1 MKNKILTLAAVISL
15 ASLSAY
21 SHADNMSNSDAAE
34 NGIYVGAN
42 YGYLKVDGDDDFDDN
57 SDVMQGLV
65 GYKFNKYLAL
75 EGSYINFGD
84 YGNGLANAETDGY
97 TAALKVMLPIVDR
110 VELYAKGGQLW
121 YSTDYDVVGFSG
133 NDDGEGVFAGAGVA
147 FKVTDRFLINAEYT
161 WYDADINVDSVANGG
176 KTDTDFNQA
185 SIGVEYRF

>member
-1 MKNKILTLAAVISL
+1 MKNPILTLAAIISL
-15 ASLSAY
+15 ASFSTY
-21 SHADNMSNSDAAE
+21 SHANNMSNSDAAE

-97 TAALKVMLPIVDR
+97 TAALKVMLPIADR

>member
-1 MKNKILTLAAVISL
+1 MKNPILTLAAIISL
-15 ASLSAY
+15 ASFSAY

-97 TAALKVMLPIVDR
+97 TAALKVMLPIADR

-147 FKVTDRFLINAEYT
+147 FKVTERFLINAEYT

>member
-1 MKNKILTLAAVISL
+1 MKNPILTLAAIISL
-15 ASLSAY
+15 ASFSAY
-21 SHADNMSNSDAAE
+21 SHADNMSSSDAAE

-97 TAALKVMLPIVDR
+97 TAALKVMLPIADR

>member
-97 TAALKVMLPIVDR
+97 TAALKVMLPIADR

-121 YSTDYDVVGFSG
+121 YSTDYEVVGFSG

-161 WYDADINVDSVANGG
+161 WYDADINVDNVANGG

>member
-1 MKNKILTLAAVISL
+1 MKNPILTLAAIISL
-15 ASLSAY
+15 ASFSAY

-97 TAALKVMLPIVDR
+97 TAGLKVMFPIVDR
-110 VELYAKGGQLW
+110 VELYAKAGQLW
-121 YSTDYDVVGFSG
+121 YSTDYKVVGFSG
-133 NDDGEGVFAGAGVA
+133 NKDDEGVFAGAGVA

-161 WYDADINVDSVANGG
+161 WYDAEINADNVANGAN
-176 KTDTDFNQA
+176 TETDFKQA
-185 SIGVEYRF
+185 SLGVEYRF

>member
-15 ASLSAY
+15 ASFSVY

-133 NDDGEGVFAGAGVA
+133 NDDGEGVFVGAGVA

-161 WYDADINVDSVANGG
+161 WYDADINVDNVANGG

-185 SIGVEYRF
+185 SVGVEYRF

>member
-1 MKNKILTLAAVISL
+1 MKNPILTLAAIISL
-15 ASLSAY
+15 ASFSAY

-97 TAALKVMLPIVDR
+97 TAALKVMLPIADR

-121 YSTDYDVVGFSG
+121 YSTDYEVVGFSG

-161 WYDADINVDSVANGG
+161 WYDADINVDNVANGG

>member
-1 MKNKILTLAAVISL
+1 MKNPILTLAAIISL
-15 ASLSAY
+15 ASFSAY
-21 SHADNMSNSDAAE
+21 SHADSMSNSDAAE

-97 TAALKVMLPIVDR
+97 TAALKVMLPIADR

>member
-1 MKNKILTLAAVISL
+1 MKNPILTLAAIISL
-15 ASLSAY
+15 ASFSAY

-97 TAALKVMLPIVDR
+97 TAALKVMLPIADR

-161 WYDADINVDSVANGG
+161 WYDADLNVDSIANGV

>member
-1 MKNKILTLAAVISL
+1 MKNPILTLAAIISL
-15 ASLSAY
+15 ASFSAY

-97 TAALKVMLPIVDR
+97 TAALKVMLPIADR

>member
-15 ASLSAY
+15 ASFSVY

-133 NDDGEGVFAGAGVA
+133 NDDGEGVFVGAGVA

-161 WYDADINVDSVANGG
+161 WYDADINVDNVANGG

>member
-1 MKNKILTLAAVISL
+1 MKNPILTLAAIISL
-15 ASLSAY
+15 ASFSAY

-97 TAALKVMLPIVDR
+97 AAALKVMLPIADR

>member
-1 MKNKILTLAAVISL
+1 MKNNILTLAAVISL
-15 ASLSAY
+15 ASFSAY

-97 TAALKVMLPIVDR
+97 TAALKVMLPIADR

-121 YSTDYDVVGFSG
+121 YSTDYEVVGFSG

-161 WYDADINVDSVANGG
+161 WYDADINVDNVANGG

>member
-1 MKNKILTLAAVISL
+1 MKNNILTLAAVISL
-15 ASLSAY
+15 ASFSAY

-84 YGNGLANAETDGY
+84 YGNGVANAETDGY
-97 TAALKVMLPIVDR
+97 TAAIKVMLPIADR

-161 WYDADINVDSVANGG
+161 WYDADINVDNVANGG

>member
-1 MKNKILTLAAVISL
+1 MKNPILTLAAIISL
-15 ASLSAY
+15 ASFSAY

-97 TAALKVMLPIVDR
+97 TAAIKVMLPIADR

>member
-97 TAALKVMLPIVDR
+97 TAALKVMLPIADR

-161 WYDADINVDSVANGG
+161 WYDADINVDNVANGG

>member
-1 MKNKILTLAAVISL
+1 MKNPILTLAAIIFL
-15 ASLSAY
+15 ASFSAY

-97 TAALKVMLPIVDR
+97 TAALKVMLPIADR

>member
-1 MKNKILTLAAVISL
+1 MKNPILTLAAIISL
-15 ASLSAY
+15 ASFSAY
-21 SHADNMSNSDAAE
+21 SHANNMSNSDAAE

-84 YGNGLANAETDGY
+84 YGNSLANAETDGY
-97 TAALKVMLPIVDR
+97 TAALKVMLPIADR

>member
-1 MKNKILTLAAVISL
+1 MKNNILTLAAVISL
-15 ASLSAY
+15 ASFSAY

-97 TAALKVMLPIVDR
+97 TAALKVMLPIADR

-121 YSTDYDVVGFSG
+121 YSTDYEVVGFSG

-161 WYDADINVDSVANGG
+161 WYDADINVNNVANGG

>member
-1 MKNKILTLAAVISL
+1 MKNPILTLAAIISL
-15 ASLSAY
+15 ASFSAY

-84 YGNGLANAETDGY
+84 YGNGVANAETDGY
-97 TAALKVMLPIVDR
+97 TAAIKVMLPIADR

-161 WYDADINVDSVANGG
+161 WYDADINVDNVANGG

>member
-15 ASLSAY
+15 ASFSVY

-97 TAALKVMLPIVDR
+97 TAAIKVMLPIADR

-161 WYDADINVDSVANGG
+161 WYDADINVDNVANGG

-185 SIGVEYRF
+185 SVGVEYRF